1 MLLLIGIVLFGV
13 ASLQGFLTLS
23 QILNVYDGAL
33 DQEVPQQRQILI
45 LESDFKKQVQEWKN
59 VLLRGYEPKNLTKY
73 WGKFESKEATIRKNA
88 AELVRH
94 LQQPDAKQLLKSFL
108 AAHDVMGRAYREGL
122 AKFKAAN
129 FDPKVG
135 DKAVKGIDREPTR
148 LLEKA
153 VEAITQELELATRE
167 LKGSGDQATL
177 VTVGLALLSL
187 MVMVGLSVWGVRKI
201 VIEPTAQI
209 SSCLNKFSTGD
220 FSGSDDHHFGGELG
234 NVLNDA
240 RMVREHMGSIILNVR
255 NAAQDLTSASGDLAS
270 ITLKTQH
277 DLSQQ
282 QSDIQQVATAMDQMS
297 VVVGQVSQNA
307 EAAADAAKK
316 ADQATIDGRSVVE
329 RTINAIGGLAKDVE
343 GASAVIQKLE
353 TDVANIGTVLDVI
366 RGIAEQTNLL
376 ALNAAIE
383 AARAGEQGRG
393 FAVVADEVR
402 TLAGRTQESTSEIQS
417 MIEKLEQGATQA
429 VSVMRESRQQAD
441 VSVEQ
446 AASTE
451 QSFAVIAEAVAAIAE
466 MNQQIAVSST
476 EQSAVTEEIHRN
488 ISHINDLAAQTGSGA
503 QGIAQS
509 GERVGSLAK
518 TMESLVGQFRI

>member
-1 MLLLIGIVLFGV
+1 MSFNTHTVQFRLSMLLLIGTLLLGAAF
-13 ASLQGFLTLS
+13 LHGFLTLS
-23 QILNVYDGAL
+23 QILNIYNAAL
-33 DQEVPQQRQILI
+33 HQEVAQQRQILN

-59 VLLRGYEPKNLTKY
+59 VLLRGYAPKNLNKY
-73 WGKFESKEATIRKNA
+73 WGKFESKEATIRKNGNK
-88 AELVRH
+88 LIH
-94 LQQPDAKQLLKSFL
+94 QLQQPEAKQLLKRFL
-108 AAHDVMGRAYREGL
+108 AAHDVMGQAYREGL
-122 AKFKAAN
+122 AEFKAAN
-129 FDPKVG
+129 FDPKIG

-148 LLEKA
+148 LLGKA
-153 VEAITQELELATRE
+153 AEAIKQELENATME
-167 LKGSGDQATL
+167 LKGNGEQAMLIT
-177 VTVGLALLSL
+177 TGLTLLSL
-187 MVMVGLSVWGVRKI
+187 FAMIALSVWLVRKI
-201 VIEPTAQI
+201 VIAPTQQI
-209 SSCLNKFSTGD
+209 SACLNKFATGD
-220 FSGSDDHHFGGELG
+220 FSDSDIPQFSGELG
-234 NVLNDA
+234 SVLNHTQT
-240 RMVREHMGSIILNVR
+240 VREHLGGIILNVR
-255 NAAQDLTSASGDLAS
+255 NAANNLTTASGELDS
-270 ITLKTQH
+270 ITQTTQH
-277 DLSQQ
+277 DLAQQ

-307 EAAADAAKK
+307 EAAAGAAKK
-316 ADQATIDGRSVVE
+316 ADQATIEGRSVVE
-329 RTINAIGGLAKDVE
+329 QTINAIGGLAKDVE
-343 GASAVIQKLE
+343 GASVVIQKLE

-451 QSFAVIAEAVAAIAE
+451 QSFAVIAEAVVAIAE

-476 EQSAVTEEIHRN
+476 EQSAVTEEIHRK
-488 ISHINDLAAQTGSGA
+488 IVDMG
-503 QGIAQS
+503 
-509 GERVGSLAK
+509 
-518 TMESLVGQFRI
+518 